1 MVVKVRAKLREG
13 WVRGMVGDANAIR
26 ACILLMMLADLRYGL
41 IAAAG
46 STPSTAT
53 TFSNSKNKALYPVST
68 TNSCGVRCD
77 DVCWGV
83 ASEDGKSN
91 FPHPD
96 NPTLLSSRYYN
107 SVLSSK

>member
-1 MVVKVRAKLREG
+1 MVVKVRAKLRDD
-13 WVRGMVGDANAIR
+13 WVRGMFGGVNAIR
-26 ACILLMMLADLRYGL
+26 ACILSMMLADLRYGL

-46 STPSTAT
+46 SHPSTAT

-68 TNSCGVRCD
+68 SNSCGVRCD
-77 DVCWGV
+77 DVCWRV
-83 ASEDGKSN
+83 ASENGKSN

-96 NPTLLSSRYYN
+96 NPTPPSSRYYN